1 MSAPVDFNFLK
12 YYMSENYAKDHVTF
26 HFNIFMHF
34 PLNFF
39 FYSVLMLP
47 NCSFYCCSVKDT
59 RDTWKSKGKVLTL
72 KVL

>member
-1 MSAPVDFNFLK
+1 MSAPADFNFLK

-39 FYSVLMLP
+39 FTQYS
-47 NCSFYCCSVKDT
+47 CSPTVPFIAV
-59 RDTWKSKGKVLTL
+59 V
-72 KVL
+72 